1 MHFFVLKIL
10 IFLELSLSL
19 QPNTHIYLLILHKMD
34 NFDIRESALKA
45 MGFDSLN
52 SMQEQMLQ
60 RFRDGRDVLLLSP
73 TGSGKTLAFLLP
85 VWQTLAAQPAASLII
100 APSRELVQQIADV
113 WQRLHTG
120 IQRVAC
126 YGGHDLRIE
135 QQQLQA
141 LADATSSYLLVG
153 TPGRLKDHIERGN
166 IRPEAF
172 SFLVIDE
179 FDKSLEL
186 GFEEEMHA
194 IIDTLVSLRQ
204 RIFTSA
210 THAVPIAPWTNF
222 SNYQQL
228 DFGSDQK
235 EPEKL
240 TFYQVKSPVPDK
252 LETLRELLLSLL
264 SSKNQDAQEQAIVF
278 ANYREAAERIAHY
291 LSEQG
296 IENALYH
303 GGLDQEMRDKSIIR
317 LRGGSIRVLVST
329 DLASRGLDL
338 PEVAHIIHYHFPQSA
353 EAYTHR
359 NGRTA
364 RAGAQGAAY
373 VIVGP
378 EEVLPKYFPAK
389 LPYYTIK
396 KASLLK
402 AELVTNYTTVY
413 IGRGKKE
420 KILKGDVVGFFTK
433 NGGLKGSDLGRID
446 VMDHC
451 SYVAIRREVAVD
463 ALTKVKGLKIKGE
476 KTHYLIVTG
485 S

>member
-1 MHFFVLKIL
+1 MKNSI
-10 IFLELSLSL
+10 
-19 QPNTHIYLLILHKMD
+19 
-34 NFDIRESALKA
+34 DIRQQALTA
-45 MGFDSLN
+45 MGFGSLN
-52 SMQEQMLQ
+52 EMQEQMLL
-60 RFRDGRDVLLLSP
+60 RVPEGRDVLLLSP

-85 VWQTLAAQPAASLII
+85 LWMMMEPQQSALII

-113 WQRLHTG
+113 WQRLHTELYC
-120 IQRVAC
+120 VAC
-126 YGGHDLRIE
+126 YGGHDLRVE
-135 QQQLQA
+135 QQRLDA
-141 LADATSSYLLVG
+141 LHANLVVG

-166 IRPEAF
+166 IEPEKF
-172 SFLVIDE
+172 NYLIIDE

-194 IIDTLVSLRQ
+194 IIDTLTGLKQ

-210 THAVPIAPWTNF
+210 THAVPIAPWTGF
-222 SNYQQL
+222 HDYQQL
-228 DFGSDQK
+228 DFGADQK

-240 TFYQVKSPVPDK
+240 AFYQVKSPIPDK
-252 LETLRELLLSLL
+252 LETLKELLLSLL
-264 SSKNQDAQEQAIVF
+264 AAKDSEPEAQAIVF

-303 GGLDQEMRDKSIIR
+303 GGLEQDMRDKSIIR
-317 LRGGSIRVLVST
+317 LRGGSIRVLVAT

-338 PEVAHIIHYHFPQSA
+338 PEVGHIIHYHFPQSQ

-364 RAGAQGAAY
+364 RAGAAGAAY

-378 EEVLPKYFPAK
+378 EEVLPEYFPHK
-389 LPYYTIK
+389 LPYFTLK
-396 KASLLK
+396 KHSTLNSPLSTK
-402 AELVTNYTTVY
+402 MVSVY

-420 KILKGDVVGFFTK
+420 KISKGDVVGFFTK
-433 NGGLKGSDLGRID
+433 NGGLKGQDLGRID

-451 SYVAIRREVAVD
+451 AYVAIRREVAEA
-463 ALTKVKGLKIKGE
+463 ALAKVKGLKIKGE
-476 KTHYLIVTG
+476 KTIYKIVSG

>member
-1 MHFFVLKIL
+1 MLK
-10 IFLELSLSL
+10 L
-19 QPNTHIYLLILHKMD
+19 QKMKEIK
-34 NFDIRESALKA
+34 DIRQLALAA
-45 MGFDSLN
+45 MGFDKLN
-52 SMQEQMLQ
+52 EMQEQMLAKVPEH
-60 RFRDGRDVLLLSP
+60 RDVLLLSP

-85 VWQTLAAQPAASLII
+85 LWMMMEEEQSALII

-113 WQRLHTG
+113 WQHLHTG
-120 IQRVAC
+120 LLCTAC
-126 YGGHDLRIE
+126 YGGHDLRVE
-135 QQQLQA
+135 QQR
-141 LADATSSYLLVG
+141 LAAAHHHLIVG

-166 IRPEAF
+166 IAPA
-172 SFLVIDE
+172 SFNYLIIDE

-194 IIDTLVSLRQ
+194 IIDTLTGIRQ

-210 THAVPIAPWTNF
+210 THAVPIAPWTGF
-222 SNYQQL
+222 SDYQQL
-228 DFGSDQK
+228 DFGSDVK
-235 EPEKL
+235 APEKL
-240 TFYQVKSPVPDK
+240 SFYQVKSPVPDK
-252 LETLRELLLSLL
+252 LETLRDLLGSLL
-264 SSKNQDAQEQAIVF
+264 TGQGEAATAQAIVF

-291 LSEQG
+291 LTDQG
-296 IENALYH
+296 IDNALYH

-317 LRGGSIRVLVST
+317 LRGGSIRVMVST

-338 PEVAHIIHYHFPQSA
+338 PEVAHVIHYHFPQSE

-364 RAGAQGAAY
+364 RAGATGTAY

-378 EEVLPKYFPAK
+378 EEVLPEYFPAK
-389 LPYYTIK
+389 LPYYSIK
-396 KASLLK
+396 KNRNAQI
-402 AELVTNYTTVY
+402 VTDFVTVY

-420 KILKGDVVGFFTK
+420 KISKGDVVGFFTK
-433 NGGLKGSDLGRID
+433 NGGLKGTDLGRID

-451 SYVAIRREVAVD
+451 AYVAIRREVAEA
-463 ALTKVKGLKIKGE
+463 ALAKVKGLKIKGE

>member
-1 MHFFVLKIL
+1 MNEMIEFK
-10 IFLELSLSL
+10 
-19 QPNTHIYLLILHKMD
+19 QQ
-34 NFDIRESALKA
+34 ALA
-45 MGFDSLN
+45 ATGFAALN
-52 SMQEQMLQ
+52 DMQEKMLEVVPQ
-60 RFRDGRDVLLLSP
+60 GHDVLLLSP

-85 VWQTLAAQPAASLII
+85 LWAEALRLQQQKKKFAGIII

-120 IQRVAC
+120 IHCLSC
-126 YGGHDLRIE
+126 YGGHDLRVE
-135 QQQLQA
+135 SASLGNSQLQS
-141 LADATSSYLLVG
+141 LDARLIVG

-166 IRPEAF
+166 ITPALF
-172 SFLVIDE
+172 SHLVIDE

-194 IIDTLVSLRQ
+194 IINTLSGLNQ

-210 THAVPIAPWTNF
+210 THAVPIAPWTGF
-222 SNYQQL
+222 HDYAQL
-228 DFGSDQK
+228 DFGADQK

-240 TFYQVKSPVPDK
+240 VLYQVKSPIPDK
-252 LETLRELLLSLL
+252 LETLQSLL
-264 SSKNQDAQEQAIVF
+264 FTLLAKEEKGELAQAIVF

-291 LSEQG
+291 LSDQG

-338 PEVAHIIHYHFPQSA
+338 PEVAHVIHYHFPQSA

-364 RAGAQGAAY
+364 RAGASGAAY

-378 EEVLPKYFPAK
+378 EEVLPEFFPEK
-389 LPYYTIK
+389 LPFF
-396 KASLLK
+396 SLRK
-402 AELVTNYTTVY
+402 GTPHPIPTPYVTVY

-420 KILKGDVVGFFTK
+420 KISKGDVVGFFTK
-433 NGGLKGSDLGRID
+433 NGGIKGADLGRID

-451 SYVAIRREVAVD
+451 AYVAIRREVAD
-463 ALTKVKGLKIKGE
+463 AVLAKVRGLKIKGE
-476 KTHYLIVTG
+476 KTHYLIVSG

>member
-1 MHFFVLKIL
+1 MTDK
-10 IFLELSLSL
+10 
-19 QPNTHIYLLILHKMD
+19 K
-34 NFDIRESALKA
+34 DIRQQALEA
-45 MGFDSLN
+45 LGFAKFN
-52 SMQEQMLQ
+52 AMQEEMLKL
-60 RFRDGRDVLLLSP
+60 FPEGHDMLLLAP
-73 TGSGKTLAFLLP
+73 TGSGKTLAYLLP
-85 VWQTLAAQPAASLII
+85 LWDAGGRTLII

-113 WQRLHTG
+113 WQRLHTD
-120 IQRVAC
+120 IRCVAC

-135 QQQLQA
+135 QQQLLSLSNDQPA
-141 LADATSSYLLVG
+141 LDKYVVVG

-166 IRPEAF
+166 IVPQIF
-172 SFLVIDE
+172 KFLVIDE

-194 IIDTLVSLRQ
+194 IINTLSGLNQ

-210 THAVPIAPWTNF
+210 THTIPIAPWTGF
-222 SNYQQL
+222 RDYHQL
-228 DFGSDQK
+228 DYGSDQK
-235 EPEKL
+235 EPERL
-240 TFYQVKSPVPDK
+240 VMYQVKSPVPDK
-252 LETLRELLLSLL
+252 LETLRELLLCLL
-264 SSKNQDAQEQAIVF
+264 GSSKGELQEQAIVF

-291 LSEQG
+291 LSDQG

-303 GGLDQEMRDKSIIR
+303 GGLEQDMRDKSIIR

-338 PEVAHIIHYHFPQSA
+338 PDVAHIIHYHIPQSQ

-364 RAGAQGAAY
+364 RAGASGTAY

-378 EEVLPKYFPAK
+378 DEVLPEYFDDN
-389 LPYYTIK
+389 LPYFSLK
-396 KASLLK
+396 KHPAQLEP
-402 AELVTNYTTVY
+402 APMVTVY

-420 KILKGDVVGFFTK
+420 KISKGDVVGFFTK
-433 NGGLKGSDLGRID
+433 NGGLKGE

-451 SYVAIRREVAVD
+451 AYVAIRREKAD
-463 ALTKVKGLKIKGE
+463 AALAKVKGLKIKGE

>member
-1 MHFFVLKIL
+1 MKNI
-10 IFLELSLSL
+10 I
-19 QPNTHIYLLILHKMD
+19 
-34 NFDIRESALKA
+34 DIRQQALTA
-45 MGFDSLN
+45 MGFEQLN
-52 SMQEQMLQ
+52 AMQEAMLT
-60 RFRDGRDVLLLSP
+60 RVPEGRDVLLLSP

-85 VWQTLAAQPAASLII
+85 LWLLMEPLQSAVII

-113 WQRLHTG
+113 WQRLHTELHC
-120 IQRVAC
+120 VAC

-135 QQQLQA
+135 AQRL
-141 LADATSSYLLVG
+141 TSLHAHLIVG

-166 IRPEAF
+166 IEPEKF
-172 SFLVIDE
+172 NYLIIDE

-194 IIDTLVSLRQ
+194 IIDMLTGVKQ

-210 THAVPIAPWTNF
+210 THAVPIAPWTGF
-222 SNYQQL
+222 SDYQQL

-240 TFYQVKSPVPDK
+240 KFYQVKSPVPDK
-252 LETLRELLLSLL
+252 LETLRDLLLTLL
-264 SSKNQDAQEQAIVF
+264 NTKDDQAIVF

-291 LSEQG
+291 LSDQG

-303 GGLDQEMRDKSIIR
+303 GGLEQEMRDKSIIR
-317 LRGGSIRVLVST
+317 LRGGSIRVLVAT

-338 PEVAHIIHYHFPQSA
+338 PEVGHVIHYHFPQSQ

-364 RAGAQGAAY
+364 RAGATGAAY

-378 EEVLPKYFPAK
+378 EEVLPEFFPEK
-389 LPYYTIK
+389 LPYFSLK
-396 KASLLK
+396 KLSSLH
-402 AELVTNYTTVY
+402 TNLSTSMVTVY

-420 KILKGDVVGFFTK
+420 KISKGDVVGFFTK
-433 NGGLKGSDLGRID
+433 NGGLKGQDLGRID

-451 SYVAIRREVAVD
+451 AYVAIRREVAEA
-463 ALTKVKGLKIKGE
+463 ALAKVKGLKIKGE
-476 KTHYLIVTG
+476 KTIYKVVVG

>member
-1 MHFFVLKIL
+1 MNETK
-10 IFLELSLSL
+10 
-19 QPNTHIYLLILHKMD
+19 
-34 NFDIRESALKA
+34 DIRQLALSVL
-45 MGFDSLN
+45 GFPSLN
-52 SMQEQMLQ
+52 EMQQQMLDAQ
-60 RFRDGRDVLLLSP
+60 PSGKDILLLSP

-85 VWQTLAAQPAASLII
+85 VWQMLANSQEPQRVLVI

-120 IQRVAC
+120 YHALAC
-126 YGGHDLRIE
+126 YGGHDLRVE
-135 QQQLQA
+135 QNQL
-141 LADATSSYLLVG
+141 TSLDFQLLVG
-153 TPGRLKDHIERGN
+153 TPGRLLDHIQRGN
-166 IRPEAF
+166 IVATRLTH
-172 SFLVIDE
+172 LVIDE

-194 IIDTLVSLRQ
+194 ILDTLTQVRQ

-210 THAVPIAPWTNF
+210 THAVPIAPWTGF
-222 SNYQQL
+222 RDYLQL

-235 EPEKL
+235 EPERL
-240 TFYQVKSPVPDK
+240 TLYQVKSPVADK
-252 LETLRELLLSLL
+252 LETLRDLIVTLLT
-264 SSKNQDAQEQAIVF
+264 SKPHNLKTSRPHDLDQLIVF

-291 LSEQG
+291 LTEQG

-338 PEVAHIIHYHFPQSA
+338 PEVAHIVHYHFPQSQ

-364 RAGAQGAAY
+364 RAGASGAAY

-378 EEVLPKYFPAK
+378 DEVLPEFFPEK
-389 LPYYTIK
+389 LPYF
-396 KASLLK
+396 SLKPQNLTTSQPHDLT
-402 AELVTNYTTVY
+402 APFVTVY

-420 KILKGDVVGFFTK
+420 KISKGDVVGFFTK
-433 NGGLKGSDLGRID
+433 NGGLSGSDLGRID

-451 SYVAIRREVAVD
+451 AYVAIRREVAEE

-476 KTHYLIVTG
+476 KTHYLIVSG

>member
-1 MHFFVLKIL
+1 M
-10 IFLELSLSL
+10 
-19 QPNTHIYLLILHKMD
+19 TD
-34 NFDIRESALKA
+34 NGDIRRLTLEALGIA
-45 MGFDSLN
+45 SLN
-52 SMQEQMLQ
+52 AMQEEMLR
-60 RFRDGRDVLLLSP
+60 RFPEGRDILLLAP

-85 VWQTLAAQPAASLII
+85 LWQTEGRTLII

-113 WQRLHTG
+113 WQRLHTD
-120 IQRVAC
+120 IRCVAC
-126 YGGHDLRIE
+126 YGGHDLRVE
-135 QQQLQA
+135 QQQLQG
-141 LADATSSYLLVG
+141 LTEEPTSAKNHLIVG

-166 IRPEAF
+166 IKPD
-172 SFLVIDE
+172 SFAYLVIDE

-186 GFEEEMHA
+186 GFEDEMHA
-194 IIDTLVSLRQ
+194 ILDTLTGLKQ

-210 THAVPIAPWTNF
+210 THAIPIAPWTGF
-222 SNYQQL
+222 HNYQQL
-228 DFGSDQK
+228 DYGSDQK

-240 TFYQVKSPVPDK
+240 TMYQVKSPVPDK
-252 LETLRELLLSLL
+252 LETLKELLLCLL
-264 SSKNQDAQEQAIVF
+264 GSPKEGELAQAIVF

-291 LSEQG
+291 LSDQG

-303 GGLDQEMRDKSIIR
+303 GGLEQDMRDKSIIR

-338 PEVAHIIHYHFPQSA
+338 PDVAHIIHYHFPQSQ

-364 RAGAQGAAY
+364 RAGAAGSAY

-378 EEVLPKYFPAK
+378 EEVLPEFFDDR
-389 LPYYTIK
+389 LPYYSLK
-396 KASLLK
+396 KQPASLEP
-402 AELVTNYTTVY
+402 APMVTVY
-413 IGRGKKE
+413 VGRGKKE
-420 KILKGDVVGFFTK
+420 KISKGDIVGFFTK
-433 NGGLKGSDLGRID
+433 NGGLTGADLGRID

-451 SYVAIRREVAVD
+451 SYVAIRREKVAA
-463 ALTKVKGLKIKGE
+463 ALAKVKGLKIKGE

>member
-1 MHFFVLKIL
+1 MTDKTDIRQQA
-10 IFLELSLSL
+10 LEALGFAELNAMQEEMLSLFP
-19 QPNTHIYLLILHKMD
+19 Q
-34 NFDIRESALKA
+34 
-45 MGFDSLN
+45 
-52 SMQEQMLQ
+52 
-60 RFRDGRDVLLLSP
+60 GRNVLLLAP
-73 TGSGKTLAFLLP
+73 TGSGKTLAYLLP
-85 VWQTLAAQPAASLII
+85 LWEAGGKTLII

-113 WQRLHTG
+113 WQRLHTET
-120 IQRVAC
+120 RCVAC

-135 QQQLQA
+135 QQQLLSLSGNQPE
-141 LADATSSYLLVG
+141 LENYLIVG

-166 IRPEAF
+166 ILPQSF
-172 SFLVIDE
+172 TFLVIDE

-194 IIDTLVSLRQ
+194 ILDTLSNIRQ

-210 THAVPIAPWTNF
+210 THTIPIAPWTSF
-222 SNYQQL
+222 HDYQQL
-228 DFGSDQK
+228 DYGSDQK
-235 EPEKL
+235 EPERL
-240 TFYQVKSPVPDK
+240 VMYQVKSPVPDK
-252 LETLRELLLSLL
+252 LETLRELLLCLL
-264 SSKNQDAQEQAIVF
+264 GPSKGGQQEQAIVF

-291 LSEQG
+291 LSDQG

-303 GGLDQEMRDKSIIR
+303 GGLEQEMRDKSIIR

-338 PEVAHIIHYHFPQSA
+338 PDVAHIIHYHFPQSQ

-364 RAGAQGAAY
+364 RAGASGTAY

-378 EEVLPKYFPAK
+378 EEVLPEYFDDN
-389 LPYYTIK
+389 LPYLSLK
-396 KASLLK
+396 KHPAQLDP
-402 AELVTNYTTVY
+402 APMVTVY

-420 KILKGDVVGFFTK
+420 KISKADIVGFFTK
-433 NGGLKGSDLGRID
+433 NGGLKGADLGRID
-446 VMDHC
+446 IMDHC
-451 SYVAIRREVAVD
+451 SYVAICREKAED

>member
-1 MHFFVLKIL
+1 MSKI
-10 IFLELSLSL
+10 I
-19 QPNTHIYLLILHKMD
+19 
-34 NFDIRESALKA
+34 DIRQLALQST
-45 MGFDSLN
+45 GFAALN
-52 SMQEQMLQ
+52 PMQEKMLEAMPH
-60 RFRDGRDVLLLSP
+60 GRDILLLSP

-85 VWQTLAAQPAASLII
+85 LWQAFAQAPKMEGDQHPAEALII

-120 IQRVAC
+120 IRSIAC

-135 QQQLQA
+135 QQQL
-141 LADATSSYLLVG
+141 TSDQTPAAQRLTVG

-166 IRPEAF
+166 IDPTRMTY
-172 SFLVIDE
+172 LVIDE

-186 GFEEEMHA
+186 GFEDEMHA
-194 IIDTLVSLRQ
+194 IIDTLTQVTQ

-210 THAVPIAPWTNF
+210 THAVPIAPWTGF
-222 SNYQQL
+222 KDYEQL
-228 DFGSDQK
+228 AFGAVTNASDS
-235 EPEKL
+235 EDADSAATGTGRL
-240 TFYQVKSPVPDK
+240 TLFQVKSPVPDK
-252 LETLRELLLSLL
+252 LETLKSLICSLL
-264 SSKNQDAQEQAIVF
+264 SGNTADSMIVF
-278 ANYREAAERIAHY
+278 ANYREAAERISHY
-291 LSEQG
+291 LTDQG

-303 GGLDQEMRDKSIIR
+303 GGLEQDMRDKSIIR

-338 PEVAHIIHYHFPQSA
+338 PEVAHVVHYHFPQSH

-364 RAGAQGAAY
+364 RAGASGSAY

-378 EEVLPKYFPAK
+378 EEVLPEFFPAK
-389 LPYYTIK
+389 LPYFSLR
-396 KASLLK
+396 KAANSI
-402 AELVTNYTTVY
+402 AQPAMVTVY

-420 KILKGDVVGFFTK
+420 KISKGDIVGFFTK
-433 NGGLKGSDLGRID
+433 NAGISGQDIGRID

-451 SYVAIRREVAVD
+451 AYASLRREVANEVL
-463 ALTKVKGLKIKGE
+463 AKVKGLKIKGE

>member
-1 MHFFVLKIL
+1 MA
-10 IFLELSLSL
+10 LE
-19 QPNTHIYLLILHKMD
+19 
-34 NFDIRESALKA
+34 A
-45 MGFDSLN
+45 MGFASLN
-52 SMQEQMLQ
+52 EMQDEMLH
-60 RFRDGRDVLLLSP
+60 RFPEGRDILLLSP

-85 VWQTLAAQPAASLII
+85 LWQAGARTLVI

-113 WQRLHTG
+113 WQRLHTD
-120 IQRVAC
+120 IRCIAC

-135 QQQLQA
+135 QQQLQS
-141 LADATSSYLLVG
+141 LFNEQLSQNKYIIVG

-166 IRPEAF
+166 IDPKNFE
-172 SFLVIDE
+172 FLVIDE

-186 GFEEEMHA
+186 GFEDEMHA
-194 IIDTLVSLRQ
+194 IIDTLTGLRQ

-210 THAVPIAPWTNF
+210 THAIPIAPWTGF
-222 SNYQQL
+222 HDYQQL
-228 DFGSDQK
+228 DYGSDQK
-235 EPEKL
+235 KPEKL
-240 TFYQVKSPVPDK
+240 VMYQVKSPVPDK
-252 LETLRELLLSLL
+252 LETLKELLLCLL
-264 SSKNQDAQEQAIVF
+264 SNPKEVEQGQAIVF

-291 LSEQG
+291 LSDQG

-303 GGLDQEMRDKSIIR
+303 GGLEQEMRDKSIIR

-338 PEVAHIIHYHFPQSA
+338 PEVAHIIHYHFPQSQ

-364 RAGAQGAAY
+364 RAGASGAAY

-378 EEVLPKYFPAK
+378 EEVLPEFFPKK
-389 LPYYTIK
+389 LPYYSLK
-396 KASLLK
+396 KNPAALDPASM
-402 AELVTNYTTVY
+402 VTVY

-420 KILKGDVVGFFTK
+420 KISKGDVVGFFTK
-433 NGGLKGSDLGRID
+433 NGGLKGADLGRID

-451 SYVAIRREVAVD
+451 AYVAIRRDKAEVAL
-463 ALTKVKGLKIKGE
+463 AKVKGLKIKGE